1 MKESLRKWCSMGVYE
16 SEAKLEEKLIDQLVK
31 QGYKKVQIDTVED
44 LERNFR
50 EQINEHNKLRLDGK
64 PLSDKEFER
73 LMIKISGKGVFQSAK
88 ELRQLQDIQRDDG
101 TIAYIELFNTRE
113 WCQNIFQVT
122 HQTTVEGKYTNRYDV
137 TLLINGLPLVQI
149 ELKRRG
155 MDMKEAFNQIKRYKR
170 HSYSGLYKFI
180 QIFIISNGVDTKYF
194 ANGDQELNYGFTFYW
209 TDVNN
214 ERINNLEYF
223 CLTFLDRCQIGK
235 VIARYMI
242 LNQTEKML
250 LVMRPYQIYAVEN
263 IVSRALDTNNNG
275 YVWHTTGSGKTITS
289 FKTSQILA
297 KEPSINQVFFL
308 VDRKDLDK
316 QTLDE
321 FNKFKPGCV
330 DLTNNTDKLIE
341 QMKDSTKDLIVTTIQ
356 KMANA
361 CSNPKYAPILE
372 KYKDLKTVFIID
384 ECHRSQFGDMHRQIS
399 KTFTNA
405 QYFGFTGTPRFKEN
419 PSQDG
424 RSTADIFEKCLHT
437 YLIKDAI
444 KDGNVLGFSVD
455 YIKTIESQIDDS
467 DEEMVQAI
475 DTNEVFV
482 DDARISIIAQHIID
496 HHNIKTRDRK
506 YNSLFA
512 VSSIPMLTKY
522 YDTFKI
528 LNNNLKIGAIFTYGA
543 NENLDHKEE
552 HSRDTLERI
561 ISDYNKMYNTNFSTN
576 TFDAYFR
583 DICKKIKNTDIDIVI
598 VVDMLLTGFDAKRL
612 NTLYIDKPLKFH
624 NLIQAFSRTN
634 RVESDTKP
642 FGNIVCY
649 DLPSKFRVDEAV
661 KLFSQTDS
669 IDTVIMAPYED
680 YLNKFKVAVLELLK
694 IAPVVD
700 SVDSLE
706 REEDIKAFII
716 AFRTVAKL
724 LVSLKTFN
732 EFDLDN
738 GDTELNAQ
746 MFEDYKSKYYELYR
760 KLLNDKEKSSILN
773 DVTFSL
779 ELIQTDKINVSYIL
793 NLIRNVDLTN
803 EHQKKKDIENI
814 ESKLVNITDD
824 ELFLKADLIRSF
836 LKSILPTLKEDD
848 SIDEALDKHMNVERE
863 KEIEKFS
870 KDNNINLD
878 NLKEIIDEY
887 EYSGIFPD
895 SLIGKSID
903 APFLKKISII
913 ENIKV
918 FIRNLL
924 KKYM

>member
-1 MKESLRKWCSMGVYE
+1 MGVYE

-50 EQINEHNKLRLDGK
+50 EQINEHNKFRLEEK

-137 TLLINGLPLVQI
+137 NLLINGLPLVQI

-214 ERINNLEYF
+214 ERINNLEHF

-361 CSNPKYAPILE
+361 CSNAKYAPILE

-455 YIKTIESQIDDS
+455 YMKFVDYNSNQT
-467 DEEMVQAI
+467 EEDVMVEGI
-475 DTNEVFV
+475 DTEEVFMA
-482 DDARISIIAQHIID
+482 DDRVRLIAQDIID
-496 HHNIKTRDRK
+496 HHNTKTRDRK
-506 YNSLFA
+506 YNALFT
-512 VSSIPMLTKY
+512 VSSIPLLVKY
-522 YDTFKI
+522 YNMFKS
-528 LNNNLKIGAIFTYGA
+528 LNHDLKIGAIFTYGA
-543 NENLDHKEE
+543 NEDLDKNPE
-552 HSRDTLERI
+552 HSRESLDKI
-561 ISDYNKMYNTNFSTN
+561 IDDYNKMYNTNFSSS

-583 DICKKIKNTDIDIVI
+583 DICKKIKNTEIDIVI
-598 VVDMLLTGFDAKRL
+598 VVNMLLTGFDAKRL
-612 NTLYIDKPLKFH
+612 NTLYVDKSLKYH
-624 NLIQAFSRTN
+624 DLIQAFSRTN
-634 RVESDTKP
+634 RVESETKP

-649 DLPSKFRVDEAV
+649 RTTKERVDEAV

-680 YLNKFKVAVLELLK
+680 YLNKFKVAVSELLK
-694 IAPVVD
+694 ITPVVD

-706 REEDIKAFII
+706 REEDIKAFIVT
-716 AFRTVAKL
+716 FRTVAKL

-760 KLLNDKEKSSILN
+760 RLSNDKEKSSILN
-773 DVTFSL
+773 DITFSL

-793 NLIRNVDLTN
+793 NLIRNIDLTN
-803 EHQKKKDIENI
+803 EIQKLQDIENI
-814 ESKLVNITDD
+814 ERKLANSTDD
-824 ELFLKADLIRSF
+824 DLRSKTDLIKSF

-848 SIDEALDKHMNVERE
+848 SIDEALNNHMNVERE

-870 KDNNINLD
+870 EDNNINLD

-918 FIRNLL
+918 FISNLL

>member
-1 MKESLRKWCSMGVYE
+1 MGVYE

-50 EQINEHNKLRLDGK
+50 EQINEHNKFRLEEK

-137 TLLINGLPLVQI
+137 NLLINGLPLVQI

-214 ERINNLEYF
+214 ERINNLEHF

-361 CSNPKYAPILE
+361 CSNAKYAPILE

-455 YIKTIESQIDDS
+455 YMKFVDYNSNQT
-467 DEEMVQAI
+467 EEDVMVEGI
-475 DTNEVFV
+475 DTEEVFMA
-482 DDARISIIAQHIID
+482 DDRVRLIAQDIID
-496 HHNIKTRDRK
+496 HHNTKTRDRK
-506 YNSLFA
+506 YNALFT
-512 VSSIPMLTKY
+512 VFSIPLLVKY
-522 YDTFKI
+522 YNMFKS
-528 LNNNLKIGAIFTYGA
+528 LNHDLKIGAIFTYGA
-543 NENLDHKEE
+543 NEDLDKNPE
-552 HSRDTLERI
+552 HSRESLDKI
-561 ISDYNKMYNTNFSTN
+561 IDDYNKIY
-576 TFDAYFR
+576 
-583 DICKKIKNTDIDIVI
+583 
-598 VVDMLLTGFDAKRL
+598 
-612 NTLYIDKPLKFH
+612 
-624 NLIQAFSRTN
+624 
-634 RVESDTKP
+634 
-642 FGNIVCY
+642 
-649 DLPSKFRVDEAV
+649 
-661 KLFSQTDS
+661 
-669 IDTVIMAPYED
+669 
-680 YLNKFKVAVLELLK
+680 
-694 IAPVVD
+694 
-700 SVDSLE
+700 
-706 REEDIKAFII
+706 
-716 AFRTVAKL
+716 
-724 LVSLKTFN
+724 
-732 EFDLDN
+732 
-738 GDTELNAQ
+738 
-746 MFEDYKSKYYELYR
+746 
-760 KLLNDKEKSSILN
+760 
-773 DVTFSL
+773 
-779 ELIQTDKINVSYIL
+779 
-793 NLIRNVDLTN
+793 
-803 EHQKKKDIENI
+803 
-814 ESKLVNITDD
+814 
-824 ELFLKADLIRSF
+824 
-836 LKSILPTLKEDD
+836 
-848 SIDEALDKHMNVERE
+848 
-863 KEIEKFS
+863 
-870 KDNNINLD
+870 NIN
-878 NLKEIIDEY
+878 
-887 EYSGIFPD
+887 F
-895 SLIGKSID
+895 
-903 APFLKKISII
+903 
-913 ENIKV
+913 
-918 FIRNLL
+918 
-924 KKYM
+924 

>member
-1 MKESLRKWCSMGVYE
+1 MGVYE

-50 EQINEHNKLRLDGK
+50 EKINEHNKFRLEEK

-73 LMIKISGKGVFQSAK
+73 LMIKISGKGIFQSAK

-214 ERINNLEYF
+214 ERINNLEHF

-361 CSNPKYAPILE
+361 CSNAKYAPILE

-455 YIKTIESQIDDS
+455 YMKFVDYNSNQT
-467 DEEMVQAI
+467 EEAVMVEGI
-475 DTNEVFV
+475 DTEEVFMA
-482 DDARISIIAQHIID
+482 DDRVRLIAQDIID
-496 HHNIKTRDRK
+496 HHNTKTRDRK
-506 YNSLFA
+506 YNALFT
-512 VSSIPMLTKY
+512 VSSIPLLVKY
-522 YDTFKI
+522 YNMFKS
-528 LNNNLKIGAIFTYGA
+528 LNHDLKVGAIFTYGA
-543 NENLDHKEE
+543 NEDLDKNPE
-552 HSRDTLERI
+552 HSRESLDKI
-561 ISDYNKMYNTNFSTN
+561 IDDYNKMYNTNFSSS

-583 DICKKIKNTDIDIVI
+583 DICKKIKNTEIDIVI
-598 VVDMLLTGFDAKRL
+598 VVNMLLTGFDAKRL
-612 NTLYIDKPLKFH
+612 NTLYVDKSLKYH
-624 NLIQAFSRTN
+624 DLIQAFSRTN
-634 RVESDTKP
+634 RVESETKP

-649 DLPSKFRVDEAV
+649 RTTKERVDEAV

-680 YLNKFKVAVLELLK
+680 YLNKFKVAVSELLK
-694 IAPVVD
+694 ITPVVD
-700 SVDSLE
+700 SVDLLE
-706 REEDIKAFII
+706 REEDIKAFIV

-746 MFEDYKSKYYELYR
+746 MFEDYKSKYYDLYR
-760 KLLNDKEKSSILN
+760 KLSNDKEKSSILN
-773 DVTFSL
+773 DITFSL

-803 EHQKKKDIENI
+803 EQQKKKDIEDI
-814 ESKLVNITDD
+814 ENKLINITDD
-824 ELFLKADLIRSF
+824 ELFLKADLIKSF

-848 SIDEALDKHMNVERE
+848 SIDEALDKHMNIERE

-870 KDNNINLD
+870 EDNNINLD

-913 ENIKV
+913 ENIKG

>member
-1 MKESLRKWCSMGVYE
+1 MGVYE
-16 SEAKLEEKLIDQLVK
+16 SEVKLEEKLINQLVK
-31 QGYKKVQIDTVED
+31 QGYKKVKIDTVED
-44 LERNFR
+44 LEKNFR
-50 EQINEHNKLRLDGK
+50 EQINEHNRFRLENK

-223 CLTFLDRCQIGK
+223 GLTFLDRCQIGK

-250 LVMRPYQIYAVEN
+250 LVMRPYQIYAVES

-341 QMKDSTKDLIVTTIQ
+341 QIKDSTKDLIVTTIQ

-455 YIKTIESQIDDS
+455 YMKFVDLKSSQT
-467 DEEMVQAI
+467 EEDVMVEGI
-475 DTNEVFV
+475 DTEEVFMA
-482 DDARISIIAQHIID
+482 DDRVRLIAQDIIN
-496 HHNIKTRDRK
+496 HHNTKTRDKK
-506 YNSLFA
+506 YNALFT
-512 VSSIPMLTKY
+512 VSSIPLLVKY
-522 YDTFKI
+522 YNMFKS
-528 LNNNLKIGAIFTYGA
+528 LNHNLKIGAIFTYGA
-543 NENLDHKEE
+543 NEDLDNNPE
-552 HSRDTLERI
+552 HSRESLDKI
-561 ISDYNKMYNTNFSTN
+561 IGDYNKMYNTIFSSS

-583 DICKKIKNTDIDIVI
+583 DICKKIKNTEIDIVI
-598 VVDMLLTGFDAKRL
+598 VVNMLLTGFDARRL
-612 NTLYIDKPLKFH
+612 NTLYVDKSLKYH
-624 NLIQAFSRTN
+624 DLIQAFSRTN
-634 RVESDTKP
+634 RVESETKP

-649 DLPSKFRVDEAV
+649 RTTKERVDEAV

-680 YLNKFKVAVLELLK
+680 YLNKFKVAVSELLK
-694 IAPVVD
+694 ITPVVE

-706 REEDIKAFII
+706 REEDIKAFIL

-724 LVSLKTFN
+724 LVSLRTFN
-732 EFDLDN
+732 EFDLDS
-738 GDTELNAQ
+738 GDTSLNAQ

-760 KLLNDKEKSSILN
+760 KLSNDKEKSSILN
-773 DVTFSL
+773 DITFSL

-793 NLIRNVDLTN
+793 NLIRSVDLTN
-803 EHQKKKDIENI
+803 EEQKKKDIEDI

-824 ELFLKADLIRSF
+824 ELFLKADLIKSF

-863 KEIEKFS
+863 REIEKFS
-870 KDNNINLD
+870 EDNNINLD

-913 ENIKV
+913 ENIKG
-918 FIRNLL
+918 FIRSLL

>member
-1 MKESLRKWCSMGVYE
+1 MGVYE

-44 LERNFR
+44 LEKNFR
-50 EQINEHNKLRLDGK
+50 EQINEHNKFRLEEK

-214 ERINNLEYF
+214 ERINNLEHF

-361 CSNPKYAPILE
+361 CSNAKYAPILE

-455 YIKTIESQIDDS
+455 YMKFVDYNSNQIEEDV
-467 DEEMVQAI
+467 MVEGI
-475 DTNEVFV
+475 DTEEVFMA
-482 DDARISIIAQHIID
+482 DDRVRLIAQDIID
-496 HHNIKTRDRK
+496 HHNTKTRDRK
-506 YNSLFA
+506 YNALFTI
-512 VSSIPMLTKY
+512 SSIPLLVKY
-522 YDTFKI
+522 YNMFKS
-528 LNNNLKIGAIFTYGA
+528 LNHDLKIGAIFTYGA
-543 NENLDHKEE
+543 NEDLDKNPE
-552 HSRDTLERI
+552 HSRESLDKI
-561 ISDYNKMYNTNFSTN
+561 IDDYNKMYNTNFSSS

-583 DICKKIKNTDIDIVI
+583 DICKKIKNTEIDIVI
-598 VVDMLLTGFDAKRL
+598 VVNMLLTGFDAKRL
-612 NTLYIDKPLKFH
+612 NTLYVDKSLKYH
-624 NLIQAFSRTN
+624 DLIQAFSRTN
-634 RVESDTKP
+634 RVESETKP

-649 DLPSKFRVDEAV
+649 RTTKERVDEAV
-661 KLFSQTDS
+661 KLFSQTDN

-680 YLNKFKVAVLELLK
+680 YLNKFKVAVSELLK
-694 IAPVVD
+694 ITPIVD

-706 REEDIKAFII
+706 REEDIKAFIV
-716 AFRTVAKL
+716 AFRTVARL

-738 GDTELNAQ
+738 GDTDLNAQ

-760 KLLNDKEKSSILN
+760 RLSNDKEKSSILN
-773 DVTFSL
+773 DITFSL

-803 EHQKKKDIENI
+803 EQQKKKDIEDI

-824 ELFLKADLIRSF
+824 ELFLKADLIKSF
-836 LKSILPTLKEDD
+836 LKLILPTLKEDD

-918 FIRNLL
+918 FISNLL

>member
-1 MKESLRKWCSMGVYE
+1 MGVYE

-31 QGYKKVQIDTVED
+31 QGYKKVQIDIVED

-50 EQINEHNKLRLDGK
+50 EQINEHNKFRLEEK
-64 PLSDKEFER
+64 PLSDKEFDR

-194 ANGDQELNYGFTFYW
+194 ANGDQELNFGFTFYW

-214 ERINNLEYF
+214 ERINNLEHF

-361 CSNPKYAPILE
+361 CSNSKYAPILE

-455 YIKTIESQIDDS
+455 YMKFVDYNSNQT
-467 DEEMVQAI
+467 EEDVMVEDI
-475 DTNEVFV
+475 DTEEVFMA
-482 DDARISIIAQHIID
+482 DDRVRLIAQDIID
-496 HHNIKTRDRK
+496 HHNTKTRDRK
-506 YNSLFA
+506 YNALFT
-512 VSSIPMLTKY
+512 VSSIPLLVKY
-522 YDTFKI
+522 YNMFKS
-528 LNNNLKIGAIFTYGA
+528 LNHDLKIGAIFTYGA
-543 NENLDHKEE
+543 NEDLDKNPE
-552 HSRDTLERI
+552 HSRESLDKI
-561 ISDYNKMYNTNFSTN
+561 IDDYNKMYNTNFSSS

-583 DICKKIKNTDIDIVI
+583 DICKNIKNTEIDIVI
-598 VVDMLLTGFDAKRL
+598 VVNMLLTGFDAKRL
-612 NTLYIDKPLKFH
+612 NTLYVDKSLKYH
-624 NLIQAFSRTN
+624 DLIQAFSRTN
-634 RVESDTKP
+634 RVESETKP

-649 DLPSKFRVDEAV
+649 RTTKERVDEAV

-680 YLNKFKVAVLELLK
+680 YLNKFKVAVSELLK
-694 IAPVVD
+694 ITPVVD

-706 REEDIKAFII
+706 REEDIKAFIV

-738 GDTELNAQ
+738 GDTDLNAQ
-746 MFEDYKSKYYELYR
+746 MFEDYKSKYYDLYR
-760 KLLNDKEKSSILN
+760 KLSNDKEKSSILN
-773 DVTFSL
+773 DITFSL

-803 EHQKKKDIENI
+803 EQQKKKDIEDI
-814 ESKLVNITDD
+814 ESKLINITDD
-824 ELFLKADLIRSF
+824 ELFLKADLIKSF

-870 KDNNINLD
+870 EDNNINLD

>member
-1 MKESLRKWCSMGVYE
+1 MGVYE

-31 QGYKKVQIDTVED
+31 QGYKKIQIDTAED

-50 EQINEHNKLRLDGK
+50 EQINEHNKFRLEEK

-73 LMIKISGKGVFQSAK
+73 LMVKISGKGVFQSAK

-214 ERINNLEYF
+214 ERINNLEHF

-361 CSNPKYAPILE
+361 CSNPKYASILE

-455 YIKTIESQIDDS
+455 YMKFVDLKSSQT
-467 DEEMVQAI
+467 EEDVMVEGI
-475 DTNEVFV
+475 DTEEVFMA
-482 DDARISIIAQHIID
+482 DDRVRLIAQDIID
-496 HHNIKTRDRK
+496 HHNTKTRDRK
-506 YNSLFA
+506 YNALFT
-512 VSSIPMLTKY
+512 VSSIPLLVKY
-522 YDTFKI
+522 YNMFKS
-528 LNNNLKIGAIFTYGA
+528 LNHDLKVGAIFTYGA
-543 NENLDHKEE
+543 NEDLDKNPE
-552 HSRDTLERI
+552 HSRESLDKI
-561 ISDYNKMYNTNFSTN
+561 IDDYNKMYNTNFSSS

-583 DICKKIKNTDIDIVI
+583 DICKKIKNTEIDIVI
-598 VVDMLLTGFDAKRL
+598 VVNMLLTGFDAKRL
-612 NTLYIDKPLKFH
+612 NTLYVDKSLKYH
-624 NLIQAFSRTN
+624 DLIQAFSRTN
-634 RVESDTKP
+634 RVESETKP

-649 DLPSKFRVDEAV
+649 RTTKERVDEAV

-680 YLNKFKVAVLELLK
+680 YLNKFKVAVSELLK
-694 IAPVVD
+694 ITPVVD

-724 LVSLKTFN
+724 LVSLRTFN

-738 GDTELNAQ
+738 GDTDLNAQ

-760 KLLNDKEKSSILN
+760 RLSNDKEKSSILN
-773 DVTFSL
+773 DITFSL

-803 EHQKKKDIENI
+803 EQQKKKDIEDI

-824 ELFLKADLIRSF
+824 ELFLKADLIKSF

-870 KDNNINLD
+870 EDNNINLD

>member
-1 MKESLRKWCSMGVYE
+1 MGVYE

-50 EQINEHNKLRLDGK
+50 EQINEHNKFRLEEK

-214 ERINNLEYF
+214 ERINNLEHF

-361 CSNPKYAPILE
+361 CSNSKYAPILE

-455 YIKTIESQIDDS
+455 YMKFVDYNSNQT
-467 DEEMVQAI
+467 EEDVMVEGI
-475 DTNEVFV
+475 DTEEVFMA
-482 DDARISIIAQHIID
+482 DDRVRLIAQDIID
-496 HHNIKTRDRK
+496 HHNTKTRDRK
-506 YNSLFA
+506 YNALFT
-512 VSSIPMLTKY
+512 VSSIPLLVKY
-522 YDTFKI
+522 YNMFKS
-528 LNNNLKIGAIFTYGA
+528 LNHDLKIGAIFTYGA
-543 NENLDHKEE
+543 NEDLDKNPE
-552 HSRDTLERI
+552 HSRESLDKI
-561 ISDYNKMYNTNFSTN
+561 IDDYNKMYNTNFSSS

-583 DICKKIKNTDIDIVI
+583 DICKKIKNTEIDIVI
-598 VVDMLLTGFDAKRL
+598 VVNMLLTGFDAKRL
-612 NTLYIDKPLKFH
+612 NTLYVDKSLKYH
-624 NLIQAFSRTN
+624 DLIQAFSRTN
-634 RVESDTKP
+634 RVESETKP

-649 DLPSKFRVDEAV
+649 RTTKERVDEAV

-680 YLNKFKVAVLELLK
+680 YLNKFKVAVSELLK
-694 IAPVVD
+694 ITPIVD

-706 REEDIKAFII
+706 REEDIKAFIV

-746 MFEDYKSKYYELYR
+746 MFEDYKSKYYDLYR
-760 KLLNDKEKSSILN
+760 KLSNDKEKSSILN
-773 DVTFSL
+773 DITFSL

-793 NLIRNVDLTN
+793 NLIRNIDLTN
-803 EHQKKKDIENI
+803 ETQKLQDIENI
-814 ESKLVNITDD
+814 ERKLANSTDD
-824 ELFLKADLIRSF
+824 DLRSKTDLIKSF

-848 SIDEALDKHMNVERE
+848 SIDEALDKHMNIERE

-870 KDNNINLD
+870 EDNNINLD

-918 FIRNLL
+918 FISNLL

>member
-1 MKESLRKWCSMGVYE
+1 MGVYE

-50 EQINEHNKLRLDGK
+50 EQINEHNKFRLEEK

-214 ERINNLEYF
+214 ERINNLEHF

-361 CSNPKYAPILE
+361 CSNSKYAPILE

-455 YIKTIESQIDDS
+455 YMKFVDYNSNQT
-467 DEEMVQAI
+467 EEDVMVEGI
-475 DTNEVFV
+475 DTEEVFMA
-482 DDARISIIAQHIID
+482 DDRVRLIAQDIID
-496 HHNIKTRDRK
+496 HHNTKTRDKK
-506 YNSLFA
+506 YNALFT
-512 VSSIPMLTKY
+512 VSSIPLLVKY
-522 YDTFKI
+522 YNMFKF
-528 LNNNLKIGAIFTYGA
+528 LNHDLKIGAIFTYGA
-543 NENLDHKEE
+543 NEDLDKNPE
-552 HSRDTLERI
+552 HSRESLDKI
-561 ISDYNKMYNTNFSTN
+561 IDDYNKMYNTNFSSS

-583 DICKKIKNTDIDIVI
+583 DICKKIKNTEIDIVI
-598 VVDMLLTGFDAKRL
+598 VVNMLLTGFDAKRL
-612 NTLYIDKPLKFH
+612 NTLYVDKSLKYH
-624 NLIQAFSRTN
+624 DLIQAFSRTN
-634 RVESDTKP
+634 RVESETKP

-649 DLPSKFRVDEAV
+649 RTTKERVDEAV

-680 YLNKFKVAVLELLK
+680 YLNKFKVAVSELLK
-694 IAPVVD
+694 ITPIVE

-706 REEDIKAFII
+706 REEDIKAFIV

-724 LVSLKTFN
+724 LVSLRTFN

-738 GDTELNAQ
+738 GDTDLNAQ

-760 KLLNDKEKSSILN
+760 RLSNDKEKSSILN
-773 DVTFSL
+773 DITFSL

-793 NLIRNVDLTN
+793 NLIRNIDLTN
-803 EHQKKKDIENI
+803 ETQKLQDIENI
-814 ESKLVNITDD
+814 ERKLANSTDD
-824 ELFLKADLIRSF
+824 DLRSKTDLIKSF

-848 SIDEALDKHMNVERE
+848 SIDEALNNHMNVERE

-870 KDNNINLD
+870 EDNNINLD

>member
-1 MKESLRKWCSMGVYE
+1 MGVYE
-16 SEAKLEEKLIDQLVK
+16 SEAKLEEKLIEQLVK

-50 EQINEHNKLRLDGK
+50 EQINEHNKFRLEEK
-64 PLSDKEFER
+64 PLSDKEFDR

-214 ERINNLEYF
+214 ERINNLEHF

-361 CSNPKYAPILE
+361 CSNSKYAPILE

-455 YIKTIESQIDDS
+455 YMKFVDYNSNQT
-467 DEEMVQAI
+467 EEDVMVEGI
-475 DTNEVFV
+475 DTEEVFMA
-482 DDARISIIAQHIID
+482 DDRVRLIAQDIID
-496 HHNIKTRDRK
+496 HHNTKTRDKK
-506 YNSLFA
+506 YNAVFT
-512 VSSIPMLTKY
+512 VSSIPLLVKY
-522 YDTFKI
+522 YNMFKS
-528 LNNNLKIGAIFTYGA
+528 LNHDLKIGAIFTYCA
-543 NENLDHKEE
+543 NEDLDKNPE
-552 HSRDTLERI
+552 HSRESLDKI
-561 ISDYNKMYNTNFSTN
+561 IDDYNKMYNTNFSSS

-583 DICKKIKNTDIDIVI
+583 DICKKIKNTEIDIVI
-598 VVDMLLTGFDAKRL
+598 VVNMLLTGFDAKRL
-612 NTLYIDKPLKFH
+612 NTLYVDKSLKYH
-624 NLIQAFSRTN
+624 DLIQAFSRTN
-634 RVESDTKP
+634 RVESETKP

-649 DLPSKFRVDEAV
+649 RTTKERVDEAV

-680 YLNKFKVAVLELLK
+680 YLNKFKVAVSELLK
-694 IAPVVD
+694 ITPVVD

-706 REEDIKAFII
+706 REEDIKAFIV

-760 KLLNDKEKSSILN
+760 RLSNDKEKSSILN

-803 EHQKKKDIENI
+803 EEQKKKDIEDI

-824 ELFLKADLIRSF
+824 ELFLKADLIKSF

-870 KDNNINLD
+870 EDNNINLD

-913 ENIKV
+913 ENIKG

>member
-1 MKESLRKWCSMGVYE
+1 MGVYE

-31 QGYKKVQIDTVED
+31 QGYKKVQINTVED

-50 EQINEHNKLRLDGK
+50 EQINKHNKSRLEDK

-180 QIFIISNGVDTKYF
+180 QVFIISNGVDTKYF

-214 ERINNLEYF
+214 ERINNLEHF

-361 CSNPKYAPILE
+361 CSNPKYASILE
-372 KYKDLKTVFIID
+372 KYKALKTVFIID

-455 YIKTIESQIDDS
+455 YMKFVELKSTQPEANV
-467 DEEMVQAI
+467 MVEAI
-475 DTNEVFV
+475 DTEEVFMA
-482 DDARISIIAQHIID
+482 DDRVRLIAQDIID
-496 HHNIKTRDRK
+496 HHSTKTRDKK
-506 YNSLFA
+506 YNALFT
-512 VSSIPMLTKY
+512 VSSIPLLVKY
-522 YDTFKI
+522 YNMFKS
-528 LNNNLKIGAIFTYGA
+528 LKHNLKIGAIFTYGA
-543 NENLDHKEE
+543 NEDLDKNPE
-552 HSRDTLERI
+552 HSRESLDKI
-561 ISDYNKMYNTNFSTN
+561 IDDYNNMYNTNFSSS

-583 DICKKIKNTDIDIVI
+583 DICKKIKNTEIDIVI
-598 VVDMLLTGFDAKRL
+598 VVNMLLTGFDARRL
-612 NTLYIDKPLKFH
+612 NTLYVDKSLKYH
-624 NLIQAFSRTN
+624 DLIQAFSRTN
-634 RVESDTKP
+634 RVESETKP

-649 DLPSKFRVDEAV
+649 RTTKERVDEAV

-680 YLNKFKVAVLELLK
+680 YLNKFKVAVSELLK
-694 IAPVVD
+694 ITPIVE

-706 REEDIKAFII
+706 REEDIKAFIV

-724 LVSLKTFN
+724 LVSLRTFN
-732 EFDLDN
+732 NFNLDK
-738 GDTELNAQ
+738 GETALNTQ

-760 KLLNDKEKSSILN
+760 RLSNDKEKSSILN
-773 DVTFSL
+773 DITFSL

-803 EHQKKKDIENI
+803 EEQKKKDIEDI

-824 ELFLKADLIRSF
+824 ELFLKADLIKSF

-848 SIDEALDKHMNVERE
+848 SIDEALDNHMNVERE

-870 KDNNINLD
+870 EDNNLNLD

-913 ENIKV
+913 ENIKG

>member
-1 MKESLRKWCSMGVYE
+1 MGVYE

-44 LERNFR
+44 LEKNFR
-50 EQINEHNKLRLDGK
+50 EQINEHNKFRLEEK

-214 ERINNLEYF
+214 ERINNLEHF

-361 CSNPKYAPILE
+361 CSNSKYAPILE

-455 YIKTIESQIDDS
+455 YMKFVDYNSNQT
-467 DEEMVQAI
+467 EEDVMVEGI
-475 DTNEVFV
+475 DTEEVFMA
-482 DDARISIIAQHIID
+482 DDRVRLIAQDIID
-496 HHNIKTRDRK
+496 HHNTKTRDKK
-506 YNSLFA
+506 YNALFT
-512 VSSIPMLTKY
+512 VSSIPLLVKY
-522 YDTFKI
+522 YNMFKS
-528 LNNNLKIGAIFTYGA
+528 LNHDLKIGAIFTYGA
-543 NENLDHKEE
+543 NEDLDKNPE
-552 HSRDTLERI
+552 HSRESLDKI
-561 ISDYNKMYNTNFSTN
+561 IDDYNKMYNTNFSSS

-583 DICKKIKNTDIDIVI
+583 DICKKIKNTEIDIVI
-598 VVDMLLTGFDAKRL
+598 VVNMLLTGFDAKRL
-612 NTLYIDKPLKFH
+612 NTLYVDKSLKYH
-624 NLIQAFSRTN
+624 DLIQAFSRTN
-634 RVESDTKP
+634 RVESETKP

-649 DLPSKFRVDEAV
+649 RTTKERVDEAV
-661 KLFSQTDS
+661 KLFSQTDN

-680 YLNKFKVAVLELLK
+680 YLNKFKVAVSELLK
-694 IAPVVD
+694 ITPVVD

-706 REEDIKAFII
+706 REEDIKAFIV

-760 KLLNDKEKSSILN
+760 RLSNDKEKSSILN
-773 DVTFSL
+773 DITFSL

-803 EHQKKKDIENI
+803 EQQKKKDIEDI
-814 ESKLVNITDD
+814 ESKLIHTTDD
-824 ELFLKADLIRSF
+824 ELCLKADLIKSF

-848 SIDEALDKHMNVERE
+848 SIDEALDKHMNAERE

-870 KDNNINLD
+870 EDNNINLD

-918 FIRNLL
+918 FISNLL

>member
-1 MKESLRKWCSMGVYE
+1 MGVYE

-50 EQINEHNKLRLDGK
+50 EQINEHNKFRLEEK

-214 ERINNLEYF
+214 ERINNLEHF

-455 YIKTIESQIDDS
+455 YMKFVDYNSNQT
-467 DEEMVQAI
+467 EEDVMVEGI
-475 DTNEVFV
+475 DTEEVFMA
-482 DDARISIIAQHIID
+482 DDRVRLIAQDIID
-496 HHNIKTRDRK
+496 HHNTKTRDRK
-506 YNSLFA
+506 YNALFT
-512 VSSIPMLTKY
+512 VSSIPLLVKY
-522 YDTFKI
+522 YNMFKS
-528 LNNNLKIGAIFTYGA
+528 LNRDLKIGAIFTYGA
-543 NENLDHKEE
+543 NEDLDKNPE
-552 HSRDTLERI
+552 HSRESLDEI
-561 ISDYNKMYNTNFSTN
+561 IDDYNKMYNTNFSSS

-583 DICKKIKNTDIDIVI
+583 DICKKIKSTEIDIVI
-598 VVDMLLTGFDAKRL
+598 VVNMLLTGFDAKRL
-612 NTLYIDKPLKFH
+612 NTLYVDKNLKYH
-624 NLIQAFSRTN
+624 DLIQAFSRTN
-634 RVESDTKP
+634 RVESETKP

-649 DLPSKFRVDEAV
+649 RTTKERVDEAV

-680 YLNKFKVAVLELLK
+680 YLNKFKVAVSELLK
-694 IAPVVD
+694 ITPVVE

-706 REEDIKAFII
+706 REEDIKTFIL

-724 LVSLKTFN
+724 LVSLRTFN

-738 GDTELNAQ
+738 GDTDLNTQ

-760 KLLNDKEKSSILN
+760 RLSNDKEKSSILN
-773 DVTFSL
+773 DITFSL

-803 EHQKKKDIENI
+803 EEQKKKDIENI
-814 ESKLVNITDD
+814 ENKLVNITDD
-824 ELFLKADLIRSF
+824 ELFLKADLIKSF

-848 SIDEALDKHMNVERE
+848 SIDEALGNHMNAERE

-870 KDNNINLD
+870 EDNNINLD

-913 ENIKV
+913 ENIKG

>member
-1 MKESLRKWCSMGVYE
+1 MGVYE

-50 EQINEHNKLRLDGK
+50 EQINEHNKFRLEEK

-73 LMIKISGKGVFQSAK
+73 LMVKISGKGVFQSAK

-101 TIAYIELFNTRE
+101 TIAYIELFNIRE

-214 ERINNLEYF
+214 ERINNLEHF

-361 CSNPKYAPILE
+361 CSNAKYAPILE

-455 YIKTIESQIDDS
+455 YMKFVDYNSNQT
-467 DEEMVQAI
+467 EEDVMVEGI
-475 DTNEVFV
+475 DTEEVFMA
-482 DDARISIIAQHIID
+482 DDRVRLIAQDIID
-496 HHNIKTRDRK
+496 HHNTKTRDRK
-506 YNSLFA
+506 YNALFT
-512 VSSIPMLTKY
+512 VSSIPLLVKY
-522 YDTFKI
+522 YNMFKS
-528 LNNNLKIGAIFTYGA
+528 LNHDLKIGAIFTYGA
-543 NENLDHKEE
+543 NEDLDKNPE
-552 HSRDTLERI
+552 HSRESLDKI
-561 ISDYNKMYNTNFSTN
+561 IDDYNKMYNTNFSSS

-583 DICKKIKNTDIDIVI
+583 DICKKIKNTEIDIVI
-598 VVDMLLTGFDAKRL
+598 VVNMLLTGFDAKRL
-612 NTLYIDKPLKFH
+612 NTLYVDKSLKYH
-624 NLIQAFSRTN
+624 DLIQAFSRTN
-634 RVESDTKP
+634 RVESETKL

-649 DLPSKFRVDEAV
+649 RTTKERVDEAV

-680 YLNKFKVAVLELLK
+680 YLNKFKVAVSELLK
-694 IAPVVD
+694 ITPVVD

-724 LVSLKTFN
+724 LVSLRTFN

-738 GDTELNAQ
+738 GDTDLNAQ

-760 KLLNDKEKSSILN
+760 RLSNDKEKSSILN

-803 EHQKKKDIENI
+803 EEQKKKDIEDI

-824 ELFLKADLIRSF
+824 ELFLKADLIKSF

-913 ENIKV
+913 ENIKG

>member
-1 MKESLRKWCSMGVYE
+1 MGVYE
-16 SEAKLEEKLIDQLVK
+16 SEAKLEEKLLDQLVK

-44 LERNFR
+44 LEKNFR
-50 EQINEHNKLRLDGK
+50 EQINEHNKNRLDEK

-88 ELRQLQDIQRDDG
+88 ELRQLQTIQRDDG
-101 TIAYIELFNTRE
+101 TTAYIELFNTRE

-122 HQTTVEGKYTNRYDV
+122 HQTTVEGKYVNRYDV

-170 HSYSGLYKFI
+170 HSYGGLYKFI

-194 ANGDQELNYGFTFYW
+194 ANSDQELNYGFTFYW

-223 CLTFLDRCQIGK
+223 CLTFLDRCQVGK
-235 VIARYMI
+235 LIARYMV

-263 IVSRALDTNNNG
+263 IVSRAIDTNNNG

-330 DLTNNTDKLIE
+330 DLTNNTEKLIE
-341 QMKDSTKDLIVTTIQ
+341 QMKDSSKDLIVTTIQ

-361 CSNPKYAPILE
+361 CSNPKYASILD

-399 KTFTNA
+399 KTFSNA

-455 YIKTIESQIDDS
+455 YMKFVELKLSRT
-467 DEEMVQAI
+467 EEDVMVEGI
-475 DTNEVFV
+475 DTEEVFMA
-482 DDARISIIAQHIID
+482 DDRVELIAQDIID
-496 HHNIKTRDRK
+496 HHNTKTRDRK
-506 YNSLFA
+506 YNALFT
-512 VSSIPMLTKY
+512 VSSIPLLIKY
-522 YDTFKI
+522 YDMFKS
-528 LNNNLKIGAIFTYGA
+528 LNHDLKIGAIFTYGA
-543 NENLDHKEE
+543 NEDLDNNPE
-552 HSRDTLERI
+552 HSRESLDRI
-561 ISDYNKMYNTNFSTN
+561 INDYNKMYNTNFSSG

-583 DICKKIKNTDIDIVI
+583 DICKKIKNTEIDIVI
-598 VVDMLLTGFDAKRL
+598 VVNMLLTGFDARRL
-612 NTLYIDKPLKFH
+612 NTLYVDKSLKYH
-624 NLIQAFSRTN
+624 DLIQAFSRTN
-634 RVESDTKP
+634 RVESETKP

-649 DLPSKFRVDEAV
+649 RTTKARVDEAV

-669 IDTVIMAPYED
+669 IDTVIMAPYDD
-680 YLNKFKVAVLELLK
+680 YLNKFKVAVSDLLN
-694 IAPVVD
+694 IVPVVE

-706 REEDIKAFII
+706 REEDIKAFIV

-724 LVSLKTFN
+724 LVSLRTFN

-738 GDTELNAQ
+738 GDTGLNTQ

-760 KLLNDKEKSSILN
+760 RLANDKEKSSILN
-773 DVTFSL
+773 DITFSL

-803 EHQKKKDIENI
+803 EEQKKKDIEDI

-824 ELFLKADLIRSF
+824 ELFLKADLIKNF

-848 SIDEALDKHMNVERE
+848 SIDEAFDNHMNIERE

-870 KDNNINLD
+870 KDNNINLES
-878 NLKEIIDEY
+878 LKEIIDEY

-895 SLIGKSID
+895 NLIGKAID

-913 ENIKV
+913 ENIKG